1 VGVPPQSGVRHTLLG
16 RRILSAP
23 DGDPYLAAAARAAE
37 GFGYRPHIRPGGVL
51 FPRAGYRI
59 LGQVRAA
66 VRAVKVQRDV
76 AVPELD
82 PPATPKKDCL
92 ILLALS
98 ANSASRDR
106 SKGSGP
112 DSIVSIHLPGSRISF
127 PLMPSMVDWYAGDPT
142 LKYSRW
148 RRAGTRTGLV
158 AKNSIF

>member
-1 VGVPPQSGVRHTLLG
+1 
-16 RRILSAP
+16 
-23 DGDPYLAAAARAAE
+23 
-37 GFGYRPHIRPGGVL
+37 
-51 FPRAGYRI
+51 
-59 LGQVRAA
+59 
-66 VRAVKVQRDV
+66 VKVQRDV

-142 LKYSRW
+142 LKYSQVAAGRDEDRARGEELNFLGGAPVQRSRL
-148 RRAGTRTGLV
+148 RRSRTPQEARRLM
-158 AKNSIF
+158 